1 MEKTKATTV
10 ALTDEQRRKVDVM
23 SKKFTG
29 RKGLTAYVCYVI
41 ERDWNEL
48 IVETDVSSN
57 GA

>member
-48 IVETDVSSN
+48 N
-57 GA
+57 K